1 MDTTRRALA
10 LAAATAA
17 FAAPAVR
24 AAEPTLSSPRPP
36 APRGPRPSTDPAY
49 WLSPKGGETI
59 AMLLYPGMTALD
71 LIGPHYALATL
82 KGAKVT
88 LVSKTLAPVLADR
101 GVTLTP
107 TATFDEVPA
116 DLDVLFVPGGGFGT
130 LTAMDDDATL
140 AFLADRGARARY
152 VTSVC
157 TGALILGAAG
167 LLDGYKAT
175 AHWKVRDAVLPS
187 LGATP
192 VNTRICEDRNR
203 ITGAGVTAG
212 LDLGLHLAAR
222 LRGPDAAR
230 MVQLIAEYDPQPP
243 FDSGTPERAWPET
256 ADLMRSLLPSYNAD
270 AIRIGERRR
279 ARTTS

>member
-1 MDTTRRALA
+1 MQTTRRALA
-10 LAAATAA
+10 LAAATTA
-17 FAAPAVR
+17 FAAPATR
-24 AAEPTLSSPRPP
+24 AAEPATRPA

-49 WLSPKGGETI
+49 WLSPKGGETV

-82 KGAKVT
+82 KGSRVM
-88 LVSKTLAPVLADR
+88 LVSRTLAPVQADR

-107 TATFDEVPA
+107 TATYDDVPA
-116 DLDVLFVPGGGFGT
+116 DLDVLFVPGGGVGT

-167 LLDGYKAT
+167 LLDGYRAT

-212 LDLGLHLAAR
+212 LDLGLHLAAK

-243 FDSGTPERAWPET
+243 IDS
-256 ADLMRSLLPSYNAD
+256 
-270 AIRIGERRR
+270 
-279 ARTTS
+279 